1 VTQAVGCIRRAILAG
16 ALLSSAALAQSRC
29 PMDAAPFASP
39 FCSELV
45 AIPGLPNAKGM
56 MELSY
61 RRSPFGISLTAEGRL
76 RYTLTFA
83 IQNLPRPES
92 LGAYSAYVAWGYD
105 LTMGRETRLGVVA
118 NGLTR
123 FPDLPFEQFRVL
135 VSAEQS
141 AAATTRRGKLVMRAT
156 SPSTLLLAH
165 RDAIMAFASRASASA
180 NASRTDSAGDKGRAS
195 SAEHAGHEGAS
206 AWPMPPVDPRIA
218 PQAMLHDAPTT
229 APFLPD
235 STRRDIPEANPRQ
248 VLDLRNGDTLT
259 LRAGLVWRRVG
270 NRKFTQY
277 AYNGQSPG
285 PLIRVRQNAEVTIRL
300 RNDLDLPTTI
310 HWHGVRLDNRSDG
323 VPDLTQEPVAPGD
336 SFTYHVRFP
345 DAGIFWYHPHVR
357 EDIQQELGLY
367 GNILVASRPGT
378 RAPVNREEILAI
390 DDFLMG
396 GAGPV
401 PFGHDGPVFALM
413 GRFGNQLLIN
423 GEPGYTLY
431 VRSNEVVRF
440 YLTNVANARTF
451 NLRIPGARLK
461 VVGSDLGAFEREEW
475 VESVVIAPAERYV
488 VEAHFGGPG
497 KYPILNSVHWL
508 DHMTGIYTPVNDTL
522 GVISADPRRAQPDH
536 SGDFFRLRTSTAA
549 ARELGAVRRLAA
561 TLPIAHELSLSL
573 SVTAVEPVV
582 TAMLSGMP
590 VPVDFNDAMPM
601 MNWPLTSKE
610 VAWIMKDETGRVNM
624 DIGWRFKVGEKVRI
638 RLRNDPGALHAMAHP
653 IHFHG
658 QRFAVLSR
666 NGVPNDNL
674 VWKDTALLPAGETMD
689 ILLELSN
696 PGTWMAHCHVAEHLG
711 TGMMFAFVVEK

>member
-1 VTQAVGCIRRAILAG
+1 
-16 ALLSSAALAQSRC
+16 
-29 PMDAAPFASP
+29 
-39 FCSELV
+39 
-45 AIPGLPNAKGM
+45 

-61 RRSPFGISLTAEGRL
+61 RRSPFGVNVTAEGRL
-76 RYTLTFA
+76 RYTLSFT
-83 IQNLPRPES
+83 IQNLPRPEA
-92 LGAYSAYVAWGYD
+92 LGPFRTYIAWGYD
-105 LTMGRETRLGVVA
+105 LTMGRETRLGAVA
-118 NGLTR
+118 NGRTQ
-123 FPDLPFEQFRVL
+123 FPDLPFEQFRIL
-135 VSAEQS
+135 ISAERS
-141 AAATTRRGKLVMRAT
+141 AAVTSRAGKLVMRAT

-165 RDAIMAFASRASASA
+165 RDAILAFASRAAAGPATGGGDSSARA
-180 NASRTDSAGDKGRAS
+180 ASAGDD
-195 SAEHAGHEGAS
+195 EHTGHSGAL
-206 AWPMPPVDPRIA
+206 AWTMPPADPRIA
-218 PQAMLHDAPTT
+218 PQAMLHNAPST

-235 STRRDIPEANPRQ
+235 SARRDVAEANPRQ

-259 LRAGLVWRRVG
+259 LHAGLIRRRIG
-270 NRKFTQY
+270 NRTITQY
-277 AYNGQSPG
+277 GYNGQSPG

-323 VPDLTQEPVAPGD
+323 VPQLTQDPVAPGD

-367 GNILVASRPGT
+367 GNILVASRA
-378 RAPVNREEILAI
+378 RALAPVNREEVLAI

-423 GEPGYTLY
+423 GEPDYTLH
-431 VRSNEVVRF
+431 VRAGEVVRF

-461 VVGSDLGAFEREEW
+461 LVGSDLGEFEREEW

-488 VEAHFGGPG
+488 VEAYFGGPG
-497 KYPILNSVHWL
+497 KYPFLNSVHWL

-522 GVISADPRRAQPDH
+522 GMISADSRRAQPDH
-536 SGDFFRLRTSTAA
+536 TQNYLRLRSSTSAV
-549 ARELGAVRRLAA
+549 RELEPIRRLAA
-561 TLPIAHELSLSL
+561 SLPLAHQLALGL
-573 SVTAVEPVV
+573 SVTGVEPVV

-601 MNWPLTSKE
+601 MNWPLTSRE
-610 VAWIMKDETGRVNM
+610 VSWIMKDETGRSNM
-624 DIGWRFKVGEKVRI
+624 DINWRFKVGDKVKI

-658 QRFAVLSR
+658 QRFAVISR

-689 ILLELSN
+689 IVLELSN
-696 PGTWMAHCHVAEHLG
+696 PGRWMAHCHVAEHLG
-711 TGMMFAFVVEK
+711 TGMMFAFTVDP

>member
-1 VTQAVGCIRRAILAG
+1 
-16 ALLSSAALAQSRC
+16 
-29 PMDAAPFASP
+29 
-39 FCSELV
+39 
-45 AIPGLPNAKGM
+45 
-56 MELSY
+56 
-61 RRSPFGISLTAEGRL
+61 
-76 RYTLTFA
+76 
-83 IQNLPRPES
+83 
-92 LGAYSAYVAWGYD
+92 
-105 LTMGRETRLGVVA
+105 
-118 NGLTR
+118 
-123 FPDLPFEQFRVL
+123 
-135 VSAEQS
+135 
-141 AAATTRRGKLVMRAT
+141 MRAT

-165 RDAIMAFASRASASA
+165 RDAILAFASRAAAGPASG
-180 NASRTDSAGDKGRAS
+180 SGDSTTRAS
-195 SAEHAGHEGAS
+195 GASGGEHAGHGDALG
-206 AWPMPPVDPRIA
+206 WIMPPADPRIA
-218 PQAMLHDAPTT
+218 PQAMLHSAPST

-235 STRRDIPEANPRQ
+235 ASHRDVREATPRQ
-248 VLDLRNGDTLT
+248 VLDLRSGDTLT
-259 LRAGLVWRRVG
+259 LRAGLVLRRIG
-270 NRKFTQY
+270 NRTFTQY
-277 AYNGQSPG
+277 GYNGQSPG

-323 VPDLTQEPVAPGD
+323 VPGLTQEPVAPGD

-367 GNILVASRPGT
+367 GNILVASKAPT
-378 RAPVNREEILAI
+378 RAPVNREEVLAI

-396 GAGPV
+396 GTGPI
-401 PFGHDGPVFALM
+401 PLGQDGPVFALM

-423 GEPGYTLY
+423 GEPDYTPH
-431 VRSNEVVRF
+431 VRAHEVVRF

-461 VVGSDLGAFEREEW
+461 LVASDLGEFEREEW

-488 VEAHFGGPG
+488 VDARFGGPG
-497 KYPILNSVHWL
+497 EYPVLNSVHWL

-522 GVISADPRRAQPDH
+522 GVIRADARRAQPDH
-536 SGDFFRLRTSTAA
+536 AEAYQRLRSSPTAM
-549 ARELGAVRRLAA
+549 RELAPLRRLAA
-561 TLPIAHELSLSL
+561 SLPVAHELALGL
-573 SVTAVEPVV
+573 SVTGVEPVV

-601 MNWPLTSKE
+601 MNWPLTSRE
-610 VAWIMKDETGRVNM
+610 VSWVMKDEAGRSNM
-624 DIGWRFKVGEKVRI
+624 DIHWRFKVGDRVRI

-658 QRFAVLSR
+658 QRFAVISR

-696 PGTWMAHCHVAEHLG
+696 PGRWMAHCHVAEHLG
-711 TGMMFAFVVEK
+711 TGMMFAFTVDP